1 MNLQVLVVSKDDSA
15 ADVLSRAL
23 AAFGVAVERFSDPEV
38 AHTRLSEQRF
48 DGLVVDFDEP
58 TVAASLLKEAVA
70 ASAGKAIVTIA
81 LVVNAASVREV
92 LKTGAKFVLYKPL
105 NLDHATATLRAATA
119 LLKRERRSSIRV
131 PVQAPVQLSL
141 AGAEPLEGILLD
153 LSQDG
158 MDVLAAQPLE
168 PTSLVGLRFTLPDGS
183 LEIDAHGEVA
193 WANPNGQ
200 SGVRFLDV
208 PADVSERLKT
218 WLLGNAPEMLPE
230 EADPVAHCKLTD
242 LSLGGCYVETDS
254 PFPERSLIDLGLKAG
269 DLEIHIEGVV
279 RVMHP
284 GNGMGVEFPSRTE
297 AQREAVTN
305 FIGFLTDRPGTTPEL
320 FVSPQSVA
328 ADETQFHSDVPEEER
343 LEDPLLE
350 LLRKAQDLTYDDFTA
365 ELRSQ
370 RNPDAVAAAGN

>member
-23 AAFGVAVERFSDPEV
+23 AGFGVGVERFSDSEV
-38 AHTRLSEQRF
+38 AQSRLGEQRF

-58 TVAASLLKEAVA
+58 GVAESLLHA
-70 ASAGKAIVTIA
+70 ACSAAPGNSPVTIA
-81 LVVNAASVREV
+81 LAADPSKVREV

-105 NLDHATATLRAATA
+105 TLEQASATLRAATA
-119 LLKRERRSSIRV
+119 LLKRERRSAVRV

-141 AGAEPLEGILLD
+141 TGSEPLEGILLD

-158 MDVLAAQPLE
+158 MDVLAAQPLQAS
-168 PTSLVGLRFTLPDGS
+168 SLVGFRFTLPDGN

-200 SGVRFLDV
+200 SGVHFLDV
-208 PADVSERLKT
+208 PAEVSEKLKA
-218 WLLGNAPEMLPE
+218 WLLANAPDLPPE

-254 PFPERSLIDLGLKAG
+254 PFPEHALIDLGLKAA
-269 DLEIHIEGVV
+269 DMEIHIDGVV

-284 GNGMGVEFPSRTE
+284 AVGMGVEFPSRTE

-305 FIGFLTDRPGTTPEL
+305 FIQFLASRPGTTPEL

-328 ADETQFHSDVPEEER
+328 ANEAEFHSDVPEEDR

-350 LLRKAQDLTYDDFTA
+350 LLHRAQDLSYAEFTA
-365 ELRSQ
+365 ELQSQ
-370 RNPDAVAAAGN
+370 RNPDTVAAP